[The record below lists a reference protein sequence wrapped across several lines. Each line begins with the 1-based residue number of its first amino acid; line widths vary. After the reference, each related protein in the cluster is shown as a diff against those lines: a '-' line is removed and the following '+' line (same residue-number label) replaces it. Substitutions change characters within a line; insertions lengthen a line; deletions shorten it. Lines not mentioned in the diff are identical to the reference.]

1 MNRDQKRNLAAT
13 LCLIE
18 KDLVQEERLL
28 RSRGEKGVL
37 YEIVD
42 PLSAGQQHK
51 ILICIAKLREC
62 LAQVR
67 DQFDLEVDQINLRRI
82 VAGELAMFSVWLQES
97 KTKRLRGYGA
107 VDEGL
112 EQSLDPLLEE
122 MAALIDETLKTLA
135 EA

>member
-1 MNRDQKRNLAAT
+1 
-13 LCLIE
+13 LIE

-51 ILICIAKLREC
+51 ILVFIAKLREC
-62 LAQVR
+62 LVQVR
-67 DQFDLEVDQINLRRI
+67 DRFDLEVDQINLRKM
-82 VAGELAMFSVWLQES
+82 VTGELAMFSVWLQEI

-112 EQSLDPLLEE
+112 EHSLDPLLEE